1 MFSWLSDE
9 RQGAR
14 SGGVASVI
22 SSPQRVEG
30 KAPSG
35 NKDGQLLKKETP
47 QVAPDITAA
56 QGSELCP
63 LQGEETLSVNVVSIS
78 YESFLDYI
86 PHTLCVAFKS
96 LKGWKFFHPL
106 IYPSIH
112 QSIHSSIHLLIYSP
126 IHSPTHL
133 SIHPPTHL
141 IHLLHRY
148 LSDFCQALDLQGKQG
163 PCS

>member
-1 MFSWLSDE
+1 MEVIRVRWSWKEIFQYQAANAKASYAKERRTRGRRTQSEKESVAAPTHRTWWSKEGLFSWLSDE

-86 PHTLCVAFKS
+86 PH
-96 LKGWKFFHPL
+96 
-106 IYPSIH
+106 
-112 QSIHSSIHLLIYSP
+112 IYSP
-126 IHSPTHL
+126 FE
-133 SIHPPTHL
+133 SIIWPFLEAP
-141 IHLLHRY
+141 
-148 LSDFCQALDLQGKQG
+148 
-163 PCS
+163 